1 MSTKYVVIVFSAL
14 IAVFLLL
21 AAQFYFSDP
30 HRHSQS
36 SVYTSLELVSY
47 EPQWVDAAIQPLP
60 RIKQYDVG
68 WVQLGKALFKS
79 PLLSA
84 DNTTSCAS
92 CHDLYNGGDDGFP
105 VSVGIDQQLGS
116 RNAPSVINAVFNFRQ
131 FWDGRS
137 ADLTSQLPLPIH
149 NPLEMASNW
158 PQVIGK
164 LNQQPHFVSSFE
176 ALSSDG
182 ITAEN
187 ITKAIVAFQMSLVS
201 ENTPIDAYLL
211 GDKQALSA
219 KQQRGYRKFVEF
231 GCVTCHQGRN
241 IGGNIYQK
249 MGRLESMPGELLNDF
264 GRYQLTRNEQDKFVF
279 KVPSLRNVA
288 STGPYFHNGS
298 VAQLSDAIRLMARGQ
313 LGLEISDEDV
323 ADLEALLHAF
333 SGELPRSLKE

>member
-1 MSTKYVVIVFSAL
+1 MGIKYVVAVFSAL
-14 IAVFLLL
+14 AMVFLTL
-21 AAQFYFSDP
+21 ALQFYFFKDN
-30 HRHSQS
+30 RHHQPAINNSA
-36 SVYTSLELVSY
+36 ELVTYSS
-47 EPQWVDAAIQPLP
+47 QWVDAAIQPLP
-60 RIKQYDVG
+60 RLEHYDVG

-105 VSVGIDQQLGS
+105 VSVGINQQLGS

-137 ADLTSQLPLPIH
+137 PDLTSQLPLPIH

-164 LNQQPHFVSSFE
+164 LNQQPHFVNSFE
-176 ALSSDG
+176 ALSEDG
-182 ITAEN
+182 VTPEN

-211 GDKQALSA
+211 GNEQALTA
-219 KQQRGYRKFVEF
+219 QQQRGYRKFVEL

-249 MGRLESMPGELLNDF
+249 MGRLDRMPKALLNDA

-288 STGPYFHNGS
+288 HTGPYFHNGS
-298 VAQLSDAIRLMARGQ
+298 VVQLSDAIRIMASGQ
-313 LGLEISDEDV
+313 LGLELSDEDV
-323 ADLEALLHAF
+323 SDLEALLHAF

>member
-1 MSTKYVVIVFSAL
+1 MSTNYVVIVFGGLA
-14 IAVFLLL
+14 AVFLSL
-21 AAQFYFSDP
+21 AVQFYLYDGS
-30 HRHSQS
+30 RSRETAVNS
-36 SVYTSLELVSY
+36 SIELVTYST
-47 EPQWVDAAIQPLP
+47 QWVDAAIQPLP
-60 RIKQYDVG
+60 RIEQYDVG

-105 VSVGIDQQLGS
+105 VSVGINQQLGS

-137 ADLTSQLPLPIH
+137 VDLTSQLPLPIH

-158 PQVIGK
+158 SQVIAK
-164 LNQQPHFVSSFE
+164 LQQQPHFVSSFS
-176 ALSSDG
+176 AVSDEG
-182 ITAEN
+182 ITPEN

-211 GDKQALSA
+211 GDMNALTA
-219 KQQRGYRKFVEF
+219 QQQRGYRKFVEL

-249 MGRLESMPGELLNDF
+249 MGRLERMPNELLNDF

-288 STGPYFHNGS
+288 NTQPYFHNGS
-298 VAQLSDAIRLMARGQ
+298 VANLSDAIRLMARGQ
-313 LGLEISDEDV
+313 LGLELSEEDI

>member
-1 MSTKYVVIVFSAL
+1 MSTNYVVIVFSGL
-14 IAVFLLL
+14 TAVFMSL
-21 AAQFYFSDP
+21 AVQFYLYDGN
-30 HRHSQS
+30 HGRDTAVNS
-36 SVYTSLELVSY
+36 SMELVTYST
-47 EPQWVDAAIQPLP
+47 QWVDAAIQPLP
-60 RIKQYDVG
+60 HIEQYDVG

-92 CHDLYNGGDDGFP
+92 CHDVYNGGDDGFP
-105 VSVGIDQQLGS
+105 VSVGINQQLGS

-137 ADLTSQLPLPIH
+137 ADLISQLPLPIH

-158 PQVIGK
+158 SQVIAK
-164 LNQQPHFVSSFE
+164 LQQQPHFVSSFR
-176 ALSSDG
+176 AVSDDG
-182 ITAEN
+182 ITPEN

-211 GDKQALSA
+211 GDKGALTA
-219 KQQRGYRKFVEF
+219 QQQRGYRKFVEL

-249 MGRLESMPGELLNDF
+249 MGRLERMPNELLNDF
-264 GRYQLTRNEQDKFVF
+264 GRYQLTRNEQDRFVF

-288 STGPYFHNGS
+288 NTGPYFHNGS
-298 VAQLSDAIRLMARGQ
+298 VANLSDAIRLMAQGQ
-313 LGLEISDEDV
+313 LGLELNEEDI